1 MCAVPV
7 LYLCMCMIYAHELYA
22 SKCVHALWRPWGD
35 AGVSFIT
42 LRPISLRHDLSLGPE
57 LAVSITMVTG
67 KS

>member
-1 MCAVPV
+1 M
-7 LYLCMCMIYAHELYA
+7 LMSCMQVNVSMH
-22 SKCVHALWRPWGD
+22 SGGHGGD

-42 LRPISLRHDLSLGPE
+42 LRPISLRRDLSLGPE